1 MNTTKIQMLNDST
14 KLVDVI
20 KAFNDLAAKHNELV
34 EKFETRN
41 GPKSERKMTEDDAK
55 RIMLGDMKDKS
66 HNECAEAL
74 NLSYGQIYSARKGFT
89 FKPIYQEMIK
99 AQTVQA

>member
-1 MNTTKIQMLNDST
+1 MNTI
-14 KLVDVI
+14 KLLESSA
-20 KAFNDLAAKHNELV
+20 KLAELIVAHNELATKFNELN

-89 FKPIYQEMIK
+89 FKPIYQEMTK
-99 AQTVQA
+99 LQAAKV